1 MNKDIRSWAI
11 WLLLIGAIHIFTSGF
26 LSAPWG
32 VLLLIVGL
40 ASFVLRDRVMFVVYA
55 VTIAWA
61 AISNLI
67 SGQAAWITFA
77 IVQVILA
84 ISLFRKF
91 FHYGKVLETAPGS
104 PLLFPSTAT
113 ESKSRARGLFP
124 ILGFLLGVISIA
136 GFVACVILLMFIP
149 FDRES
154 DPLVLALEFGLEL
167 LVNVGVLGVAVSL
180 SALLAKYGANLL
192 NAGGIISGGLT
203 LIVYLGLIILL

>member
-1 MNKDIRSWAI
+1 MVSSDYCPECDAFLRRDATFCHICGHDLGVENSEQIIEAQTEDHQAVMNKDIRSWAI

-91 FHYGKVLETAPGS
+91 FHYAKCLKLLPGALYCS
-104 PLLFPSTAT
+104 PQLPLNPSPGQGDY
-113 ESKSRARGLFP
+113 SQSSDF
-124 ILGFLLGVISIA
+124 FLAS
-136 GFVACVILLMFIP
+136 FQ
-149 FDRES
+149 
-154 DPLVLALEFGLEL
+154 
-167 LVNVGVLGVAVSL
+167 
-180 SALLAKYGANLL
+180 
-192 NAGGIISGGLT
+192 
-203 LIVYLGLIILL
+203 